1 MANPLVPCA
10 GCGRHVRASES
21 QCPFCGMTLE
31 SDLAARAVPSTT
43 ARLGRGAMFVFA
55 TTVAIGACAPSPGPS
70 DAASPADGGTVQDGG
85 GGMALYGA
93 PVPTDGGA
101 EPQDSGGP
109 SPSDGGGPI
118 AMYGG
123 PPPVD
128 AGPGTDSGGPSPE
141 DAGSPLDDGGG
152 VGPLYGGPFPAD
164 AGSEGGPGLRYGAPP
179 PSRDV

>member
-1 MANPLVPCA
+1 MANPLVQCA

-21 QCPFCGMTLE
+21 QCPFCGVTLE
-31 SDLAARAVPSTT
+31 SDLASRAVPSTSR
-43 ARLGRGAMFVFA
+43 RLGRGAMFVFA

-70 DAASPADGGTVQDGG
+70 DAAPPSEGGVVQDGG

-93 PVPTDGGA
+93 PVPTDGGTM
-101 EPQDSGGP
+101 ESDS
-109 SPSDGGGPI
+109 GGPI

-128 AGPGTDSGGPSPE
+128 AGPGPDSGGPSPV

-179 PSRDV
+179 PSLDA